1 LAVRLRESKHAIY
14 VGVSSKT
21 FAELKTIVDEIKT
34 GRGKMGLPLEGIR
47 VIELAQIYAGP
58 YCGLQLAHFGAEVIK
73 VEPPREGEFLRM
85 RPPISRGANSNFL
98 MLNPGKK
105 SLALNLKDPRGR
117 QLLMRLLEDSD
128 VLVENYAAGALERLG
143 LGYDELASRL
153 PRLIYA
159 SCKGYGTDSRWARLG
174 AMDFTVQAAAGIID
188 MTGYSDRPGVRATAA
203 LVDTSAGMHLVAGI
217 MAKLIERART
227 GRGGKVEVAM
237 LDVCIP
243 AVNGMIAAAME
254 GRSLPR
260 LGNRHPSA
268 CPSNTYKTSDG
279 EILIYC
285 LTEEHWRCLAQ
296 LMGRVDLLSDP
307 RYRDHLSRYAIIDE
321 VDALVGDWTAHRT
334 RDELVEILLANGV
347 PCAPVRTIAEVAA
360 DPELAQRGLIR
371 DAEFNSQTV
380 KVLGSAIRLSGADP
394 DRAPTRVPQLGQ
406 DTVDVLGR
414 IGVGQDE
421 LETLRRE
428 GVIQ

>member
-1 LAVRLRESKHAIY
+1 
-14 VGVSSKT
+14 
-21 FAELKTIVDEIKT
+21 
-34 GRGKMGLPLEGIR
+34 MGLPLEGIR

-73 VEPPREGEFLRM
+73 VEPPGEGEFLRM
-85 RPPISRGANSNFL
+85 RPPVSRGANSNFL

-117 QLLMRLLEDSD
+117 ELLMRLLEDSD

-143 LGYDELASRL
+143 LGYDELASRF

-159 SCKGYGTDSRWARLG
+159 SCKGYGADSRWRRLR

-188 MTGYSDRPGVRATAA
+188 MTGYADRPGVRATAA

-217 MAKLIERART
+217 MAKLIERGRT

-243 AVNGMIAAAME
+243 AVNGMIVAAME
-254 GRSLPR
+254 GRTLPR
-260 LGNRHPSA
+260 LGNRHPTA
-268 CPSNTYKTSDG
+268 CPSNTYQASDG

-285 LTEEHWRCLAQ
+285 LTEDHWRRLAH
-296 LMGRVDLLSDP
+296 LMGRSDLLTDP
-307 RYRDHLSRYAIIDE
+307 RYGDHLRRYAIIDE
-321 VDALVGDWTAHRT
+321 VDGIVGDWTAHRT
-334 RDELVEILLANGV
+334 REELVEILLDNGI
-347 PCAPVRTIAEVAA
+347 PCAPVRRISEVAA
-360 DPELAQRGLIR
+360 DPELVQRGLVR
-371 DAEFNSQTV
+371 DGEFNGQTV
-380 KVLGSAIRLSGADP
+380 KVLGSAIKLFGIDP
-394 DRAPTRVPQLGQ
+394 NHTPTKVAQLGQ
-406 DTVDVLGR
+406 DTTEVLSK
-414 IGVGQDE
+414 IGLSEGE
-421 LETLRRE
+421 LETLRCE